1 MPKKNN
7 KTILVTGAT
16 GHQGGAVIRHLR
28 ERGFAVRALT
38 RNPDKPEAREL
49 GPGTEIVRG
58 DLSDASSITR
68 ALEDVAGVYSVQDS
82 TQGFDTEVRQGTN
95 VADAVNRSAVG
106 HLVYS
111 SVASADRNTQIP
123 HFDSKAKIEDHIRN
137 TGVRYTIF
145 RPVFF
150 MENLLQMKD
159 MIEHGTFAMPL
170 SPDTR
175 LQMIAVDDIGAFAT
189 MAFEHP
195 GKWAGKVMELAGDE
209 LSMTEIADHLSRI
222 TGQTV
227 KYSQVDWKDFEGRA
241 GKEIATMF
249 RWFESDGYH
258 IDIASVRG
266 ERAQLLSFD
275 RWLDVTWRKAPATQK
290 AGSEPS

>member
-16 GHQGGAVIRHLR
+16 GHQGSAVIRHLR

-38 RNPDKPEAREL
+38 RNPDKPEARQL

-58 DLSDASSITR
+58 DLDDAASITR
-68 ALEDVAGVYSVQDS
+68 ALEDVAGLFSVQDS
-82 TQGFDTEVRQGTN
+82 KQGFDSEVRQGSN
-95 VADAVNRSAVG
+95 VADVVNRSGVG

-111 SVASADRNTQIP
+111 SVASADRSTQIP
-123 HFDSKAKIEDHIRN
+123 HFESKARIEDHIRN

-159 MIEHGTFAMPL
+159 IIEQGTFAMPL
-170 SPDTR
+170 APDTR
-175 LQMIAVDDIGAFAT
+175 LQMIAVDDIGAVAT
-189 MAFEHP
+189 MAFERP
-195 GKWAGKVMELAGDE
+195 GKWVGKVMELAGDE

-222 TGQTV
+222 TARPV
-227 KYSQVDWKDFEGRA
+227 KYAQVDWKDFEGRA
-241 GKEIATMF
+241 GKEITTMF
-249 RWFESDGYH
+249 RWFESEGYH
-258 IDIASVRG
+258 VDIASVRQ
-266 ERAQLLSFD
+266 ERPQLLAFD
-275 RWLDVTWRKAPATQK
+275 RWLDVNGRKTPASQK
-290 AGSEPS
+290 AGS